1 MTDVDA
7 HNNIVD
13 TLVSVYAP
21 AEILTC
27 SICGREYVSRGRY
40 DPGICRDCERNQATA
55 GAPLVGG
62 PLGR

>member
-7 HNNIVD
+7 HSGGNPHVE
-13 TLVSVYAP
+13 VYAP

-40 DPGICRDCERNQATA
+40 DPGICRECEREQAA
-55 GAPLVGG
+55 QNAPLVGG
-62 PLGR
+62 QLG

>member
-7 HNNIVD
+7 HNSGNPHVE
-13 TLVSVYAP
+13 VYAP

-40 DPGICRDCERNQATA
+40 DPGYCRDCEQKMAYQN
-55 GAPLVGG
+55 APFSGG
-62 PLGR
+62 PLGQ